1 MLSDPAGSDGR
12 APMPRPVPAL
22 APPFPSR
29 RLLFLIAA
37 TIVVADQVSKGMVRA
52 WLPLHSSV
60 TVIPDLL
67 DFRYVRNTGA
77 AFGLLNNV
85 DIPFK
90 PALMTAIA
98 LFAMIAI
105 AAYASRTAA
114 DERLARLG
122 LALVL
127 GGAMGNLIDR
137 IATGYVVD
145 FVDVYW
151 RGWHFWA
158 FNVADAAITV
168 GAGCVIL
175 DTIRSPQGVERE
187 TRDPLANG
195 SRQE

>member
-1 MLSDPAGSDGR
+1 MF
-12 APMPRPVPAL
+12 V
-22 APPFPSR
+22 
-29 RLLFLIAA
+29 AA
-37 TIVVADQVSKGMVRA
+37 AVIVIADQVSKGMVRA
-52 WLPLHSSV
+52 WLPLHSAV

-98 LFAMIAI
+98 LFALIAI
-105 AAYASRTAA
+105 AAYASRAAA
-114 DERLARLG
+114 DERLTKFG
-122 LALVL
+122 LALVV
-127 GGAMGNLIDR
+127 GGAVGNLIDR

-151 RGWHFWA
+151 RDWHFWA

-175 DTIRSPQGVERE
+175 DMIRSPQRE
-187 TRDPLANG
+187 
-195 SRQE
+195 

>member
-12 APMPRPVPAL
+12 APMPRPEPPP

-52 WLPLHSSV
+52 WLPLHSSI

-105 AAYASRTAA
+105 AAYASRTTAE
-114 DERLARLG
+114 ERLTRLG

-127 GGAMGNLIDR
+127 GGALGNLIDR
-137 IATGYVVD
+137 ITTGYVVD

-151 RGWHFWA
+151 RDWHFWA

-175 DTIRSPQGVERE
+175 DMIRSPEGVERE
-187 TRDPLANG
+187 ARAPLADG

>member
-1 MLSDPAGSDGR
+1 MLSDPVGSDAR
-12 APMPRPVPAL
+12 APL
-22 APPFPSR
+22 AGPDPPFPSPFPSR
-29 RLLFLIAA
+29 RLLFLLAA
-37 TIVVADQVSKGMVRA
+37 AIVVADQVSKGMVRA

-105 AAYASRTAA
+105 GFYASRTAL
-114 DERLARLG
+114 DERLSRIG

-127 GGAMGNLIDR
+127 GGAIGNLIDR

-145 FVDVYW
+145 FIDVYW

-175 DTIRSPQGVERE
+175 DMITSPQPQRE
-187 TRDPLANG
+187 
-195 SRQE
+195 